1 MLGERNEEDTW
12 DGRVTDTHRVCE
24 SQPSWLSYVL
34 KAGQNALFIL
44 GMHVSVCLGVTG
56 GHG

>member
-1 MLGERNEEDTW
+1 MLGERNEEDTG
-12 DGRVTDTHRVCE
+12 DGRVTDTHRVRE

-34 KAGQNALFIL
+34 KAGQNAISIL